1 MVKKTRVTNNVLDP
15 LVVEGLKAID
25 DNMLLANRKET
36 DEGLNSLIKD
46 YREISDKRSNYEDI
60 EEDISGAE
68 LKQLINKL
76 EFKDRLKVIYRYMV
90 STGDIDD
97 VEEYGRKVNNL
108 KLSLF
113 KWFGFACLILFVMT
127 IGGVV
132 TMGIMTNDIDSN
144 GVINSFISI
153 VKKVLDMAI
162 GSKPTIE

>member
-15 LVVEGLKAID
+15 LVIEGLKAID
-25 DNMLLANRKET
+25 DDMLLANRKET

-132 TMGIMTNDIDSN
+132 TMGIMTNDIDTN
-144 GVINSFISI
+144 GVINSFMSI

>member
-1 MVKKTRVTNNVLDP
+1 MVKKTRVTDNVVDP
-15 LVVEGLKAID
+15 LVTEGLKSID

-36 DEGLNSLIKD
+36 DEGLNGLIKD
-46 YREISDKRSNYEDI
+46 YREISDKRSNYEDV

-68 LKQLINKL
+68 LKQLVNRL
-76 EFKDRLKVIYRYMV
+76 EFRDRLKVVYRYMV
-90 STGDIDD
+90 ATGNIDD

-144 GVINSFISI
+144 GVISSFMSI
-153 VKKVLDMAI
+153 VRRILDMAI